1 MKKVILNKCY
11 GGFGVSIEAYKL
23 YAKKKGLNLYFYNYD
38 YINSQTIYKKIG
50 EPTDNTLFLHCFTK
64 DIGDNVTIS
73 EDDYKKYSLW
83 LYKDYREDPTLI
95 EVVEEL
101 GEKANSR
108 YSNLRIVE
116 IPDDLDY
123 VIDDY
128 DGIETLHENVREW

>member
-23 YAKKKGLNLYFYNYD
+23 YAKKKRLTLYFYDFD
-38 YINSQTIYKKIG
+38 YRDRQIIYKKIG
-50 EPTDNTLFLHCFTK
+50 EPTDNKCFHCFTK
-64 DIGDNVTIS
+64 DMGDNVAIS
-73 EDDYKKYSLW
+73 EDDYKEYSLW

-95 EVVEEL
+95 QVVEEL
-101 GEKANSR
+101 GEKANSP

-123 VIDDY
+123 VIDNY
-128 DGIETLHENVREW
+128 DGIETLHEKVREW